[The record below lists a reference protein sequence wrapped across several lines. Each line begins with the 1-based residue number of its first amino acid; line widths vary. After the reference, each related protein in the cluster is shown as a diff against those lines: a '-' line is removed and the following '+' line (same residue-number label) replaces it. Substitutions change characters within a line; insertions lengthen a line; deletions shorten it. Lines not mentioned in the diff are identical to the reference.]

1 MPDKLRVGVAMCGS
15 FCTYALVLPQIESL
29 CSEFDVTP
37 IMSSTAFQ
45 TDSRF
50 GKAEDFIK
58 RLEETCGK
66 KVLSTVAETEP
77 IGPKGLL
84 DVLVVAPATGNTLA
98 KLASGIADGSVTL
111 AVKAHLRNERPVV
124 LAISTNDALGAAAK
138 NIGALL
144 NMKHIYF
151 VPFSQDDPHS
161 KPRSAVADMTK
172 LKDTILLAL
181 EGQQIQPIIF
191 GYGSDL
197 SS

>member
-1 MPDKLRVGVAMCGS
+1 MPDKLRVGVALCGS
-15 FCTYALVLPQIESL
+15 FCTYAAVLPQIESL
-29 CSEFDVTP
+29 CREFDVTP
-37 IMSSTAFQ
+37 IMSNTAFQ

-50 GKAEDFIK
+50 GKAEDFVN
-58 RLEETCGK
+58 RLEEMCGK
-66 KVLSTVAETEP
+66 KVRSTITETEP

-98 KLASGIADGSVTL
+98 KLANGIADGSVTL

-151 VPFSQDDPHS
+151 VPFRQDDPLA
-161 KPRSAVADMTK
+161 KPRSAVADMSK
-172 LKDTILLAL
+172 IRDTVLAAAKG
-181 EGQQIQPIIF
+181 EQIQPI
-191 GYGSDL
+191 L
-197 SS
+197 L